1 MGDISTAPITG
12 SIKTQSVRID
22 TDLSDKEYYAVDF
35 DGTDRNVVNNVADG
49 NTQGFI
55 LVTAGDGST
64 NETTG
69 VIVLSGRTK
78 AKLVGTVEAGDHL
91 APSTGGALDKNTT
104 DKKFTCAVA
113 LEEGV
118 SGDLIAVEAIQG
130 TMSV

>member
-69 VIVLSGRTK
+69 VIVVWTNKSKISRYSRSRRSPRTINWWG
-78 AKLVGTVEAGDHL
+78 VGQKHNRQEIHMCCCIR
-91 APSTGGALDKNTT
+91 GGS
-104 DKKFTCAVA
+104 FRRSYRC
-113 LEEGV
+113 
-118 SGDLIAVEAIQG
+118 
-130 TMSV
+130 